1 MRLSRHW
8 TRNCGVELSAKP
20 PSLYVSVVNAVVR
33 ALGARPTV
41 DFWPMPSILSE
52 LKDGV
57 LELTLNRPDVLNS
70 FDGAMAQA
78 LQVELARAAVE
89 PTIRA
94 VLLTGA
100 GRGFC
105 AGQDLQE
112 ALPKGDGPMP
122 DISEIV
128 RASYNP
134 IIRAIR
140 SLEKPV
146 ICAVNGI
153 AAGAGANLAFACDL
167 TIAAEEASFVESF
180 AKLGLIPDTSGT
192 FFVPRLVGPQR
203 ATGMFFLAGK
213 MSAKQAKEWGLI
225 WDTAPAAELM
235 ATTRALAASLAT
247 QATRGFGL
255 TKRAMNA
262 SWANGL
268 DEQLEMEARCMQEAG
283 RTKDYEEG
291 VRAFLEKRAPTYTGQ

>member
-1 MRLSRHW
+1 MS
-8 TRNCGVELSAKP
+8 
-20 PSLYVSVVNAVVR
+20 
-33 ALGARPTV
+33 
-41 DFWPMPSILSE
+41 SILTE
-52 LKDGV
+52 LTDGV
-57 LELTLNRPDVLNS
+57 LVITLNRPEVLNS
-70 FDGAMAQA
+70 FDRAMAQQMQGA
-78 LQVELARAAVE
+78 LAQAAE
-89 PTIRA
+89 NAEIRA
-94 VLLTGA
+94 VLITGA

-112 ALPKGDGPMP
+112 ALPAGDGPIP

-140 SLEKPV
+140 ALEKPV
-146 ICAVNGI
+146 ICAVNGV

-167 TIAAEEASFVESF
+167 TIAAEEATFVESF

-203 ATGMFFLAGK
+203 ATGMFFLAEK
-213 MSAKQAKEWGLI
+213 VTAEKAKAWGLI
-225 WDTAPAAELM
+225 WDVVP
-235 ATTRALAASLAT
+235 LAALLGTATSLAKGLAS

-262 SWANGL
+262 SWANSI
-268 DEQLEMEARCMQEAG
+268 DEQLELEAACMQEAG
-283 RTKDYEEG
+283 RTADYEEG
-291 VRAFLEKRAPTYTGQ
+291 VRAFLEKRKPEYRGA

>member
-1 MRLSRHW
+1 MS
-8 TRNCGVELSAKP
+8 T
-20 PSLYVSVVNAVVR
+20 
-33 ALGARPTV
+33 ALV
-41 DFWPMPSILSE
+41 LSE
-52 LKDGV
+52 LADGV
-57 LELTLNRPDVLNS
+57 LVLTLNRPEVLNS
-70 FDGAMAQA
+70 FNRPMAAELQA
-78 LQVELARAAVE
+78 ALARAASDPGV
-89 PTIRA
+89 RA
-94 VLLTGA
+94 VLLTGS

-112 ALPKGDGPMP
+112 ALPKGDGPIP

-146 ICAVNGI
+146 ICAVNGV

-167 TIAAEEASFVESF
+167 TIAAEEANFVESF

-203 ATGMFFLAGK
+203 ATGMFFLAEK
-213 MSAKQAKEWGLI
+213 VPAQQAKEWGLI
-225 WDTAPAAELM
+225 WDVVPHARLHEV
-235 ATTRALAASLAT
+235 ALHLAKSLAT

-255 TKRAMNA
+255 TKRAMNQ
-262 SWANGL
+262 SFANNL
-268 DEQLEMEARCMQEAG
+268 DQQLEVEAQAMQEAG
-283 RTKDYEEG
+283 RTADYEEG
-291 VRAFLEKRAPTYTGQ
+291 VRAFLEKRKPTFHGR

>member
-1 MRLSRHW
+1 MTAPLVL
-8 TRNCGVELSAKP
+8 TDLA
-20 PSLYVSVVNAVVR
+20 
-33 ALGARPTV
+33 
-41 DFWPMPSILSE
+41 
-52 LKDGV
+52 DGV
-57 LELTLNRPDVLNS
+57 LQLTLNRPDVLNS
-70 FDGAMAQA
+70 FNRAMAAEMQA
-78 LQVELARAAVE
+78 ALARAAGDPAV
-89 PTIRA
+89 RA
-94 VLLTGA
+94 LLITGA

-112 ALPKGDGPMP
+112 VLPQGDGPMP
-122 DISEIV
+122 DISEVV

-140 SLEKPV
+140 TLEKPV

-192 FFVPRLVGPQR
+192 FFVPRLVGSQR
-203 ATGMFFLAGK
+203 ATGMFFLAEK
-213 MSAKQAKEWGLI
+213 VHATTAKEWGLI
-225 WDTAPAAELM
+225 WDVVPLAHLHEAA
-235 ATTRALAASLAT
+235 

-262 SWANGL
+262 SWSNSL
-268 DEQLEMEARCMQEAG
+268 DAQLEVEADAMQEAG
-283 RTKDYEEG
+283 RTADYEEG
-291 VRAFLEKRAPTYTGQ
+291 VRAFLEKRKPAYRGA

>member
-1 MRLSRHW
+1 M
-8 TRNCGVELSAKP
+8 TQ
-20 PSLYVSVVNAVVR
+20 SLLT
-33 ALGARPTV
+33 ALHH
-41 DFWPMPSILSE
+41 
-52 LKDGV
+52 GV

-70 FDGAMAQA
+70 FDRAMAQA
-78 LQVELARAAVE
+78 LQVELARAANN
-89 PTIRA
+89 PDIRA

-105 AGQDLQE
+105 AGQDLSE
-112 ALPKGDGPMP
+112 VLPQGDGPMP
-122 DISEIV
+122 DISEVV

-140 SLEKPV
+140 GLEKPV

-192 FFVPRLVGPQR
+192 FFVPRLVGAQR
-203 ATGMFFLAGK
+203 ATGMFFLAEK
-213 MSAKQAKEWGLI
+213 MSAAKAKEWGLI
-225 WDTAPAAELM
+225 WDVVPHAALLDS
-235 ATTRALAASLAT
+235 ARGLAKQLAQ

-283 RTKDYEEG
+283 RTADYAEG
-291 VRAFLEKRAPTYTGQ
+291 VRAFLEKRAPKYTGE

>member
-1 MRLSRHW
+1 M
-8 TRNCGVELSAKP
+8 TQ
-20 PSLYVSVVNAVVR
+20 SLLT
-33 ALGARPTV
+33 ALHH
-41 DFWPMPSILSE
+41 
-52 LKDGV
+52 GV

-70 FDGAMAQA
+70 FDRAMAQA
-78 LQVELARAAVE
+78 LQVELARAANN
-89 PTIRA
+89 PDIRA

-105 AGQDLQE
+105 AGQDLSE
-112 ALPKGDGPMP
+112 VLPQGDGPMP
-122 DISEIV
+122 DISEVV

-140 SLEKPV
+140 GLEKPV

-213 MSAKQAKEWGLI
+213 MPASQAKEWGLI
-225 WDTAPAAELM
+225 WDVVPHAVLLDSARGIAKQ
-235 ATTRALAASLAT
+235 LAQ

-283 RTKDYEEG
+283 QTADYAEG